1 MPSRTL
7 TRTCFAVLEA
17 KITVLEGN
25 QERWSSIIP
34 LPAELGRQKPDEA
47 SAFEVLDL
55 GTHYRVTIASSD
67 VREISRTAIRLD
79 FDQSGGLVVR
89 NVHPRLT
96 FLIGD
101 QNAPLPPGHEYP
113 VGDSTLVVITRSC
126 FVKVEPVESPSGAPD
141 SAFDSLGGESMRTM
155 QWVPPGSEDEQPA
168 DLGHLLRGD
177 EDDQRGRLAVT
188 MVKKALEVVQK
199 AAGSDEFFQA
209 AIESTAKMVDLD
221 HAYVLLRNDN
231 RWVLRSTYSRKQDET
246 WKHDD
251 PVSSESLPEG
261 SGRLLDRLML
271 DKQTVIFEP
280 ENYLSSIGSSLMLL
294 GRAVA
299 APMFDYD
306 HQVIGA
312 IYGDRRLG
320 NDSPDAPI
328 GDLEAALIEVMAAAV
343 ASGIARQKE
352 EAGRRREADLRSSMN
367 QFFSP
372 EVLQSLQADEG
383 LLSGRDVDVTVLFCD
398 IRGFSAISERV
409 GPQGTIEWINDV
421 LTELSQCVLETDGV
435 LVDYIGDELMAMW
448 GAPADQPQ
456 HAELACHAALAM
468 LQKVEPL
475 RKKWSGITPE
485 RFGIGIGINTGN
497 ARVGNTGSRVK
508 FKYGPLGNTVNIAS
522 RVQGMTKQF
531 GVPALVT
538 QSTQEAVQAGRDT
551 NVITFRQISDVRPV
565 GVQSHLRIHQLAHQ
579 STPAWNDL
587 KDRYEEA
594 LQNFHDNNLTRAARV
609 LVSLMD
615 THPDDTPSIMLLQR
629 VVDAIVRGEQSV
641 DAVLQLVNK

>member
-1 MPSRTL
+1 
-7 TRTCFAVLEA
+7 VLEA
-17 KITVLEGN
+17 NLTILEDD
-25 QERWSSIIP
+25 QQRWSSVIP
-34 LPAELGRQKPDEA
+34 LPAELGRQRPDEA
-47 SAFEVLDL
+47 SAYEILDL
-55 GTHYRVTIASSD
+55 GTHYRITIASSE
-67 VREISRTAIRLD
+67 VREVSRTAIRLD
-79 FDQSGGLVVR
+79 FGQNGGLVVR
-89 NVHPRLT
+89 NIHPRLT

-101 QNAPLPPGHEYP
+101 QSAPLPPGREYP
-113 VGDSTLVVITRSC
+113 VHDRTTIVITRSC
-126 FVKVEPVESPSGAPD
+126 AVIVEPVETPSRSLSGMTD
-141 SAFDSLGGESMRTM
+141 SIGGDSLRTM
-155 QWVPPGSEDEQPA
+155 QWVPPGNDDGQPE

-221 HAYVLLRNDN
+221 HAYVLLRHDD
-231 RWVLRSTYSRKQDET
+231 RWVLRSTYSRKQNESWKPEEDE
-246 WKHDD
+246 
-251 PVSSESLPEG
+251 SAESLPEG

-306 HQVIGA
+306 HDVIGA

-372 EVLQSLQADEG
+372 EVLASLQADEG
-383 LLSGRDVDVTVLFCD
+383 LLSGRDAEVTVLFCD
-398 IRGFSAISERV
+398 IRGFSAVSERV
-409 GPQGTIEWINDV
+409 GPQRTIEWINDI

-435 LVDYIGDELMAMW
+435 LVDYVGDELMAMW

-456 HAELACHAALAM
+456 HAELACQAALAM

-475 RKKWSGITPE
+475 RKRWSDITPD
-485 RFGIGIGINTGN
+485 RFGVGIGINTGN

-508 FKYGPLGNTVNIAS
+508 FKYGPLGNTVNLAS

-531 GVPALVT
+531 GVTALVT
-538 QSTQEAVQAGRDT
+538 QSTLEAVQASRDT
-551 NVITFRQISDVRPV
+551 NVITFRQIADVRPV
-565 GVQSHLRIHQLAHQ
+565 GVQSHLRIHQLAQQ

-587 KDRYEEA
+587 KVRYEEA
-594 LQNFHDNNLTRAARV
+594 LQDFHDNNLTRAARV

-615 THPDDTPSIMLLQR
+615 THPDDTPSTMLLQR

>member
-1 MPSRTL
+1 M
-7 TRTCFAVLEA
+7 LEA
-17 KITVLEGN
+17 KITVLESN
-25 QERWSSIIP
+25 QERWSSVIP

-47 SAFEVLDL
+47 SAFEVLDR

-89 NVHPRLT
+89 NIHPRLT

-113 VGDSTLVVITRSC
+113 VNDGTLVVITRSC
-126 FVKVEPVESPSGAPD
+126 FVKVEPVESPSGPPK
-141 SAFDSLGGESMRTM
+141 SAFDSFGGESMRTM

-221 HAYVLLRNDN
+221 HAYVLLRKDD
-231 RWVLRSTYSRKQDET
+231 RWVLRSTYSRKQNES

-251 PVSSESLPEG
+251 DISAESLPEG
-261 SGRLLDRLML
+261 SGRLLDRLLL

-456 HAELACHAALAM
+456 HAELACQAALAM

-475 RKKWSGITPE
+475 RKKWSEITPE

-538 QSTQEAVQAGRDT
+538 QSTQEAVQASRDT

-629 VVDAIVRGEQSV
+629 VVDAIVRGDQSV